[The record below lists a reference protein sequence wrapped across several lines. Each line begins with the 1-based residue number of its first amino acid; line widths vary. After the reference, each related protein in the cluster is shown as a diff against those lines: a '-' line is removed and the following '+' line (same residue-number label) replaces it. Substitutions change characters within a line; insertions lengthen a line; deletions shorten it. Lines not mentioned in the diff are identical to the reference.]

1 MRIDD
6 SCPLACKWHRESK
19 GERRYIYAISFLVKD
34 QALIKGGFFLPDLEP
49 LSLTTKAMYCRR
61 QEVVVVVP
69 NMELINQQQR
79 SFAQFMTSRRKNVFD
94 PNFRPY
100 RAGHHTA
107 DRQSAGFEIVASM
120 AR

>member
-1 MRIDD
+1 MYLAAYVLSSKKLKNLVLSASMLIDD
-6 SCPLACKWHRESK
+6 SCPLSCKSHRESK

-69 NMELINQQQR
+69 NMELITQQQR
-79 SFAQFMTSRRKNVFD
+79 SFA
-94 PNFRPY
+94 
-100 RAGHHTA
+100 
-107 DRQSAGFEIVASM
+107 
-120 AR
+120 